1 MNQNI
6 FLIGFMGSG
15 KSHWGHIW
23 ALEHGY
29 TFYDLDT
36 EIEKAFE
43 LSVEEI
49 FEKHGEEKFRELER
63 YHLRKFE
70 KKKKYLLS
78 CGGGTPCF
86 FDNLEWMKEHGEIIY
101 LKASPEYILDRV
113 MDETTKRPL
122 LKEVNPAELLFFIQK
137 KLKERE
143 PVYLKAN
150 HILEVE
156 KLQNDSLNFLKE
168 NNKKNELIKPAEVDT
183 QHSKA
188 KEKLKINQTEKE
200 DKSSFAEKKSKK
212 ESK

>member
-1 MNQNI
+1 
-6 FLIGFMGSG
+6 MGSG

-36 EIEKAFE
+36 EIEKSFE
-43 LSVEEI
+43 MSVEEI
-49 FEKHGEEKFRELER
+49 FEKHGEDKFRELER

-86 FDNLEWMKEHGEIIY
+86 FDNLQWMNQHGEIIY

-113 MDETTKRPL
+113 MDETSKRPL
-122 LKEVNPAELLFFIQK
+122 LKEVNPTELLFFIQK

-143 PVYLKAN
+143 PVYLKAE

-156 KLQNDSLNFLKE
+156 RLQKDSLNFLEETGKKTDAVKSAE
-168 NNKKNELIKPAEVDT
+168 TNKKNSVN
-183 QHSKA
+183 
-188 KEKLKINQTEKE
+188 KEKTKSIKTVKE
-200 DKSSFAEKKSKK
+200 LKSSFTEKKSKK